1 MVQLRVGF
9 MARIEPEYEVQGV
22 AGQLYLVARSMSPL
36 GIEDLSLIQILEIIL
51 MVTNE

>member
-22 AGQLYLVARSMSPL
+22 AGQLYLVARSTGAGKKASN
-36 GIEDLSLIQILEIIL
+36 GFGEIA
-51 MVTNE
+51 